1 MTLAYIIGFILISPA
16 ICLALALV
24 LLIPL
29 TIIDYLDEGR
39 KRLKT
44 RHYHK
49 KELQYYEGLECT
61 VRYMYDDS
69 PWRW

>member
-16 ICLALALV
+16 ICFALALALF
-24 LLIPL
+24 IPL
-29 TIIDYLDEGR
+29 TIIDYIDELR
-39 KRLKT
+39 KRFKT
-44 RHYHK
+44 RHYHRR
-49 KELQYYEGLECT
+49 EMQYYAGLEGT